1 MRALVI
7 DDSKAVRSIIRRI
20 LVDCG
25 FHEIFEAGHGKE
37 ALAVISQHGAPDLA
51 LVDWNMPVMDGITF
65 VRSVRDIPEA
75 TSMSIMMVTTETE
88 QPQIVR
94 ALAAGANEY
103 LTKPF
108 TKEAMV
114 EKLGI
119 LGFGVNA

>member
-20 LVDCG
+20 LADCG
-25 FHEIFEAGHGKE
+25 FREILEAGHGKE
-37 ALAVISQHGAPDLA
+37 ALEVISQHGVPDLSV
-51 LVDWNMPVMDGITF
+51 VDWSMPVMDGLTF
-65 VRSVRDIPEA
+65 VRAVRGFPEA
-75 TSMSIMMVTTETE
+75 APMSILMVTTETE
-88 QPQIVR
+88 RPRIVG